1 MRIGLL
7 YTVTTSHPLQHIPT
21 STTNSSIT
29 TNQRSPP
36 PTRQHYL
43 TTTPA
48 LPTCR
53 RHPSPTMPSLAPM
66 TSWWYHSTL
75 SSTHTTVAPLPC
87 HLWQAAS
94 SSTHMRWSS
103 TWSSQHWRSGRGRA
117 SDQSLAQPP
126 IPRWSPSATQAG
138 NGRSSCQ
145 RSNSRQGE
153 GVGEHPNAPSKSR
166 RKTRTRWTENKVGIS
181 LPKRINVRI
190 PIISHSTPLTPLTLT
205 YLGLCFSITTCHG
218 TINSCQWQ

>member
-87 HLWQAAS
+87 HLWQATS

-166 RKTRTRWTENKVGIS
+166 RKTRTRWTENKNCS
-181 LPKRINVRI
+181 QKWEFHYPKESTWEYLLYHTLP
-190 PIISHSTPLTPLTLT
+190 H
-205 YLGLCFSITTCHG
+205 
-218 TINSCQWQ
+218 